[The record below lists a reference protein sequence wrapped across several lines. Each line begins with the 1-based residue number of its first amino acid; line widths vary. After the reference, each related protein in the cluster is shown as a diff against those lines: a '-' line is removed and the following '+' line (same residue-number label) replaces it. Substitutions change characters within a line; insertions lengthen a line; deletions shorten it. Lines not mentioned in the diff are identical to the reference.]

1 MKKKWIR
8 TSRWLAVAGA
18 LQLGGCV
25 TDAQW
30 VDFAF
35 TEIARLI
42 SGYAGFAADVFIQ
55 SQSGGDAA
63 P

>member
-1 MKKKWIR
+1 M
-8 TSRWLAVAGA
+8 AVAGL
-18 LQLGGCV
+18 LQFGGCI

-35 TEIARLI
+35 TEVARLI
-42 SGYAGFAADVFIQ
+42 SGFAGFATDVFIQ
-55 SQSGGDAA
+55 SQSTTQSGGDAA